1 MKWRRGETLG
11 VGASGMVSLALVD
24 DQAAFDHDLPCVM
37 AVKSAPLHESR
48 SICRERRY
56 LDRFEG
62 CPNVVRCFGSDTTTE
77 EGEDWYNLFLE
88 YASGGS
94 LFDRIRRSGRGGL
107 PESEARRYAKSIL
120 LGLNHV
126 HKQGYV
132 HCDIK
137 PHNVVLVESE
147 SEVIKPPMNLNG
159 KRKRVEKEHTAKIAD
174 FGVAMK
180 AGKRKEDQESKGKLR
195 GTPMYIAP
203 ESIRCGEYEA
213 HSDIWA
219 LGCTVLHMLTGE
231 LPWKCDKNTE
241 KAALLFKIGFRE
253 EVPEIPSHG
262 LSKEAQDFLNK
273 CLVRDPKPRW
283 TGDMLLAHPFVSGH
297 DCMTAESIKGER
309 SRVVQP
315 QKAAKEVHDLSSS
328 QSSFDLTKPYL
339 LMSRSALNGI
349 LPDFSKIRTIK
360 KAKRAEEEGEEKEK
374 KFESSF
380 RPDAWERCW
389 GIKPIPV
396 IPSSNIAIEIFN

>member
-37 AVKSAPLHESR
+37 AVKSAPLSESG
-48 SICRERRY
+48 SICRERRH
-56 LDRFEG
+56 LNRFKD
-62 CPNVVRCFGSDTTTE
+62 CPHVVRCFGSDTTTE

-88 YASGGS
+88 YATGSS
-94 LFDRIRRSGRGGL
+94 LFDLIRRSGRGGL
-107 PESEARRYAKSIL
+107 PESEARRYTKSIL

-137 PHNVVLVESE
+137 PHNVVLVESWKE
-147 SEVIKPPMNLNG
+147 NEG
-159 KRKRVEKEHTAKIAD
+159 RRKNQGET
-174 FGVAMK
+174 
-180 AGKRKEDQESKGKLR
+180 KGYASVYR
-195 GTPMYIAP
+195 PQ
-203 ESIRCGEYEA
+203 SIRCGEYEA

-241 KAALLFKIGFRE
+241 KVALLFEIGFTE
-253 EVPEIPSHG
+253 EVPEIPSYG
-262 LSKEAQDFLNK
+262 LSKEARDFLNK
-273 CLVRDPKPRW
+273 CLVRDPKSWW
-283 TGDMLLAHPFVSGH
+283 TGDRLLAHPFVLGL
-297 DCMTAESIKGER
+297 DCMTAESRKGER

-315 QKAAKEVHDLSSS
+315 QKAAKEVNDSSSS

-339 LMSRSALNGI
+339 LMLSSASNRI
-349 LPDFSKIRTIK
+349 LSDF
-360 KAKRAEEEGEEKEK
+360 
-374 KFESSF
+374 
-380 RPDAWERCW
+380 
-389 GIKPIPV
+389 
-396 IPSSNIAIEIFN
+396 